1 VKKILIHII
10 LLLLMPATA
19 WLQPKVAM
27 RVSATGKPSGGGR
40 ALSLP
45 VSISK
50 NADCLRLNTGLAVY
64 MAERGTGAFVL
75 ACKTN
80 TETPDVEI
88 KLFPN
93 PVYTY
98 ARLVSMALL
107 SQERQ
112 LTLTV
117 LDAAGRTVMT
127 LQRPSDQLYAGIVIE
142 MSRLGAGSYFL
153 RIDGQKI
160 HRVIPFIKAN

>member
-1 VKKILIHII
+1 MKKLLLHII
-10 LLLLMPATA
+10 LLLLAPATA

-27 RVSATGKPSGGGR
+27 RVSATGKPSSGGR
-40 ALSLP
+40 VLSLP
-45 VSISK
+45 VSVSK

-64 MAERGTGAFVL
+64 MAERGTGVFVL

-107 SQERQ
+107 RQENH

-117 LDAAGRTVMT
+117 LDAAGRIVLT
-127 LQRPSDQLYAGIVIE
+127 LQRPADQLYAGISIE
-142 MSRLGAGSYFL
+142 LSRLGAGSYFL
-153 RIDGQKI
+153 RIDGKEI
-160 HRVIPFIKAN
+160 HRVIPFIKVN